1 MSGRTAATSSY
12 VAPRRVSGPGRR
24 LVTNTSQVAAR
35 RSRMS
40 RPRASLRSIAMLRLL
55 RSRLSEI
62 PERYGCGPGPIARLV
77 SPVADSM
84 VMTSAPRSPRICVAI
99 GPMTTDVRSST
110 RTPARAPG
118 VASSGTPGLD
128 QNGAT
133 ALDLAE
139 VTLEDAGGQLER
151 DGVVLAVLLAGRR
164 QGGEHL
170 GQAGPVVHVE
180 GRHEPTSCS
189 FCWCHSQ

>member
-84 VMTSAPRSPRICVAI
+84 VMTSAPRSPRIWVAI
-99 GPMTTDVRSST
+99 GPITTEVRSST
-110 RTPARAPG
+110 RTPSRAPG
-118 VASSGTPGLD
+118 VRSSSGTRGLD
-128 QNGAT
+128 HLRRSRPEQAAQASSSDEDGSPAVH
-133 ALDLAE
+133 LADVAFE
-139 VTLEDAGGQLER
+139 QPGGQLEG
-151 DGVVLAVLLAGRR
+151 DGVVEAVLLAGR
-164 QGGEHL
+164 
-170 GQAGPVVHVE
+170 
-180 GRHEPTSCS
+180 
-189 FCWCHSQ
+189 